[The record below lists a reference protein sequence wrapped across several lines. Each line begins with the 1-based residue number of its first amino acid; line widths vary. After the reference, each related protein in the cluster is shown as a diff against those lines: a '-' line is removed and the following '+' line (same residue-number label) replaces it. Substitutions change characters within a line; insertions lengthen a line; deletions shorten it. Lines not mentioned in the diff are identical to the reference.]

1 MSFSKLFGICLA
13 SLVLLHADK
22 AIKKTKVDVNSPNIT
37 KKTSSIVIPEEIKKQ
52 VPKDQQSLVFFNMIW
67 QLLKNNYVEQ
77 ISDMDILEK
86 SIKGVLGECDPH
98 TAFLDEKT
106 LKTLK
111 ESTDGSFGGIG
122 IEIVPV
128 EGFIKILHPIEGSPG
143 FKALLKP
150 GDIITH
156 VNGEFIYKEIPE
168 IVISKMKGK
177 PGTYVNLTIKR
188 KYKAPFD
195 VTIKRD
201 TIKIPFLKHEMHEDI
216 GYLRIGSFYTNL
228 AKDTKTAV
236 EKFLANKKLKGIV
249 IDLRYNSGG
258 LLTEAVGLSNLFLKP
273 EQEIVSIIGRTGNNL
288 QKKSIFSDKD
298 DILKGLPI
306 VILINSG
313 SASASEIFSAAL
325 KENNRAIIVGEES
338 FGKGSVQNVIPLP
351 GEKTAIKLTVA
362 KFYVNNKCIQYNG
375 VTPDITVK
383 PMILKDIPDYFEM
396 RERDLSKEYQ
406 AAHKN
411 DKKSKKPTT
420 NQEQRKAIVNNLDNS
435 KNEKEKEEDDPIL
448 LLYKPYSM
456 EEKLQKDLQ
465 LIVAFNTVKAVFV
478 TKTFANQSVSG
489 LAPNTLPV
497 KTAPSVQKKEGKAIP
512 EVKPQTAKTQPE
524 KVKKIS
530 TKKAPIKA
538 IKKLKHTKKRNK
550 K

>member
-1 MSFSKLFGICLA
+1 MFFYRLFGVCLA
-13 SLVLLHADK
+13 LLVSLCADQN
-22 AIKKTKVDVNSPNIT
+22 INRKTDVGNSGDT
-37 KKTSSIVIPEEIKKQ
+37 KKTPSIVIPEEIKKQ
-52 VPKDQQSLVFFNMIW
+52 VPKEQQTLVFFNMIW

-77 ISDMDILEK
+77 VSDLDILEK
-86 SIKGVLGECDPH
+86 SIKGVLGECDTH

-143 FKALLKP
+143 FKAHLKP

-156 VNGEFIYKEIPE
+156 VDGDFIYKEIPE
-168 IVISKMKGK
+168 IVINKMKGK
-177 PGTYVNLTIKR
+177 PGTNVTLTIKR

-201 TIKIPFLKHEMHEDI
+201 TIKIPFLKSEMYDDI

-228 AKDTKTAV
+228 AKDTKIAV
-236 EKFLANKKLKGIV
+236 EKFLTNRKLKGVV

-273 EQEIVSIIGRTGNNL
+273 ELEIVSIIGRTGNNL
-288 QKKSIFSDKD
+288 QKKSIFSDKE
-298 DILKGLPI
+298 DILKGLPV

-351 GEKTAIKLTVA
+351 GGKTAIKLTVA

-375 VTPDITVK
+375 VTPDITVR
-383 PMILKDIPDYFEM
+383 PMILKNIPDYFEM
-396 RERDLSKEYQ
+396 REKDLSKEYQ

-420 NQEQRKAIVNNLDNS
+420 NQEQRNAIVNNLDAS
-435 KNEKEKEEDDPIL
+435 KNDKEKEDDDPIL
-448 LLYKPYSM
+448 LLYRPYSM
-456 EEKLQKDLQ
+456 EERLQKDIQ
-465 LIVAFNTVKAVFV
+465 LIVAFNTVKTISVAKKLENQPSFGIAPNIKQHKTSPHINTARDSSTST
-478 TKTFANQSVSG
+478 TKT
-489 LAPNTLPV
+489 
-497 KTAPSVQKKEGKAIP
+497 IP
-512 EVKPQTAKTQPE
+512 EQGRKSHYQKTSH
-524 KVKKIS
+524 KS
-530 TKKAPIKA
+530 
-538 IKKLKHTKKRNK
+538 IKKLKHTRKRSK
-550 K
+550 